1 MREKQYNRATSAG
14 KATLMMFVSG
24 IAMLISG
31 AYSAGMGGF
40 DSLNVLEKLFC
51 SVVGSAGALIF
62 LYNFFSFLWA
72 GLRFTGGSVRESILP
87 FDTDKIP
94 RKGKTRVSA
103 KGNKMICL
111 GILCIIAVVIIS
123 FTSTII
129 QLKDNPN
136 IAVEELE
143 HPVALAFIPFVG
155 AHIFIIVG
163 LFMRENVYEESKPS
177 NNPEKSIGI
186 EALQKKVDS
195 LAEKV
200 HGLADKCPDEAIKI
214 SENIKSDFADIL
226 VRSNNIE
233 ERKKL
238 VVNLCRRYD
247 RKIKKLMISA

>member
-24 IAMLISG
+24 IAVLVSG

-40 DSLNVLEKLFC
+40 DSLNILEKLFC
-51 SVVGSAGALIF
+51 SVAGSAGALIF
-62 LYNFFSFLWA
+62 LYNFFAFLWA
-72 GLRFTGGSVRESILP
+72 GLRFTGGSVRESIFP
-87 FDTDKIP
+87 FDTDTPRVVKTKISDTG
-94 RKGKTRVSA
+94 RR
-103 KGNKMICL
+103 MIGW
-111 GILCIIAVVIIS
+111 GILCIILVMAIS

-155 AHIFIIVG
+155 AHIFIILG
-163 LFMRENVYEESKPS
+163 MCMRENVYEEPKTSNKPK
-177 NNPEKSIGI
+177 KSIGI
-186 EALQKKVDS
+186 EALQKKVDN

-200 HGLADKCPDEAIKI
+200 SGLADKCPDEAIKI

-226 VRSNNIE
+226 VKSNNIE